1 MTSKQLKAAAESTP
15 PVADGL
21 PPSIHPQ
28 VFQHTVNQ
36 ADMAISITD
45 VQGNILYIN
54 PAFTRVTGYASEEAV
69 GQNQSILSNHKQ
81 AGAPKS

>member
-45 VQGNILYIN
+45 VQGIRTVRDTSPP
-54 PAFTRVTGYASEEAV
+54 PAFPHTSRRGRARP
-69 GQNQSILSNHKQ
+69 GWR
-81 AGAPKS
+81 